1 MRTHVDFKFTKNWG
15 SIEKNTVKSLDK
27 AFARSLQDVR
37 KVGKILGPTQTEED
51 AKILEDAKKLIQ
63 AEVDSQ
69 VADLKKENAN
79 LKRENAKLLKVPSN
93 KADKA
98 VGNRSTK

>member
-1 MRTHVDFKFTKNWG
+1 MKTNVDFKFTKNWG
-15 SIEKNTVKSLDK
+15 SIKKDSEKSLDR

-37 KVGKILGPTQTEED
+37 KVGKILGDTQTEED
-51 AKILEDAKKLIQ
+51 AKVLEAAKKLIQ

-69 VADLKKENAN
+69 VADLRKENVA
-79 LKRENAKLLKVPSN
+79 LKKENAKLLKVPSN

-98 VGNRSTK
+98 AAKRSTK